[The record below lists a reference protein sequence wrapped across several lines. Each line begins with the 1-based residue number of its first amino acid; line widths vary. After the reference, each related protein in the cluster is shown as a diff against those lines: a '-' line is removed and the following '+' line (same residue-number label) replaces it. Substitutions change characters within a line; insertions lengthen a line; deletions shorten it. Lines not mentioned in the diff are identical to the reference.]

1 MCVLFICPKSLQKT
15 YLAVRK
21 YLNKKTRYSDGIMD
35 NVSVD
40 LYKSFNVRKHV
51 LVVFAEGMKILII
64 KYNKYKDHVII
75 TLFN

>member
-1 MCVLFICPKSLQKT
+1 
-15 YLAVRK
+15 
-21 YLNKKTRYSDGIMD
+21 MD